1 MFVCARRG
9 GLSITVI
16 LFFISP
22 PQRQRVGQQTAVS
35 GDDGVERKINFATV
49 ILNVCFILL
58 ALIGIYDDPNRL
70 LCGGN

>member
-1 MFVCARRG
+1 M
-9 GLSITVI
+9 
-16 LFFISP
+16 
-22 PQRQRVGQQTAVS
+22 VGQTAVS